1 MSEKQRNI
9 LCALLF
15 AVFFAM
21 MVFGVLDKE
30 INVVFNKAVN
40 ICLECIGIG

>member
-9 LCALLF
+9 LCAVLF

-21 MVFGVLDKE
+21 MVFGVLNKE